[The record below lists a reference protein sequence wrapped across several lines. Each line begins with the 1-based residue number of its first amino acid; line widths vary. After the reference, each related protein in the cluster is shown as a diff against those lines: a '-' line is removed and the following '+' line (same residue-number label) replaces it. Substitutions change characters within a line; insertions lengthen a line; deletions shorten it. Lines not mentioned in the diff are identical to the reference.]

1 MSYQVIARKWRPQAF
16 EEVTGQE
23 AITRALRNA
32 ITSGRLHH
40 AYLFAGPR
48 GVGKTTS
55 ARLLAKALNCLTG
68 PTATPC
74 GVCPSCTEITV
85 GNSIDVLEI
94 DAASHTGVDNIR
106 EVIVNTVANRPARDR
121 YKIFIID
128 EIHMLSTSAFNALLK
143 TLEEPPPH
151 VVFIMATTELHKLP
165 ETILSRCQQY
175 EFRTIPVDK
184 IAERLALIAREEAI
198 TISRDALI
206 QISHAGRGSMRDAQ
220 TAFDQVIAFSGA
232 NIEEADVRE
241 SLGLIGAQF
250 LGRVVDGLGARDAG
264 AMLALTDEL
273 VRTGYDLRQFL
284 RELMSYLRHLLVF
297 NTAGMDRELLPVAES
312 ERIQI
317 ERQARMFS
325 NEDLVRFFSLLTDI
339 EQNIRFSDEPR
350 YQLEMGL
357 VKLTQ
362 LAGLKSLEDILARL
376 EKLSGGGSFPTGGG
390 SGPTTPPPVKPTPSR
405 FGPPPPPAQPVRAN
419 APEPPKPP
427 VTADAAPARPAPPPV
442 PEPPPAPAP
451 IRQVQPVQPVEVP
464 AVIQKTEPADDGMPP
479 WDDDAPPPEPPD
491 DFSPPEPPAR
501 PMRPAPPK
509 PAPRAPEPPRP
520 VPAAPISSPTVS
532 FDLSRPD
539 AGNALLQMLKT
550 DLETR
555 RKMILLT
562 QLDVAERAELKDDD
576 FILHFPAGKAESK
589 RLVDQ
594 PREQI
599 AIQDVLKG
607 LTGKKLNI
615 KTRLAG
621 GGGPV
626 AMSEADA
633 QRAALRKQA
642 EGDPLVQALVKTFR
656 GEIADVTPPA

>member
-55 ARLLAKALNCLTG
+55 ARLLAKALNCVTG

-74 GVCPSCTEITV
+74 GKCPSCTEITV

-151 VVFIMATTELHKLP
+151 VIFIMATTELHKLP

-184 IAERLALIAREEAI
+184 IAERLALIADAEAV

-206 QISHAGRGSMRDAQ
+206 QIAHAGRGSMRDAQ
-220 TAFDQVIAFSGA
+220 TAFDQVIAFTGA
-232 NIEEADVRE
+232 NIGEADVRE

-250 LGRVVDGLGARDAG
+250 LGRVVDGLAARDAG

-312 ERIQI
+312 ERVQI
-317 ERQARMFS
+317 ERQARQFS
-325 NEDLVRFFSLLTDI
+325 NEDLVRFFTLLTDI
-339 EQNIRFSDEPR
+339 EQNIRLSDEPR

-376 EKLSGGGSFPTGGG
+376 EKLSGGGGMPTGGG
-390 SGPTTPPPVKPTPSR
+390 TGPSTPPPAKPTPSR
-405 FGPPPPPAQPVRAN
+405 FGPPPPPVRAS

-427 VTADAAPARPAPPPV
+427 VTADAAPVRPAPPA
-442 PEPPPAPAP
+442 PEPV
-451 IRQVQPVQPVEVP
+451 RQVQPVQPVEAPPPV
-464 AVIQKTEPADDGMPP
+464 QKVAPPEPPDDQMPP
-479 WDDDAPPPEPPD
+479 WDEDAPPPEPPD
-491 DFSPPEPPAR
+491 DLLPPEPPPVGRA
-501 PMRPAPPK
+501 MRPAPPK
-509 PAPRAPEPPRP
+509 PAPRTPEPTRP
-520 VPAAPISSPTVS
+520 APVVPTAAVS

-539 AGNALLQMLKT
+539 AGDALLRMLKT
-550 DLETR
+550 ELETR

-562 QLDVAERAELKDDD
+562 QVDVAERAELKDDD

-589 RLVDQ
+589 RLIDQ

-607 LTGKKLNI
+607 LTGRKLNV
-615 KTRLAG
+615 KARLAG

-626 AMSEADA
+626 VVSEADA

>member
-74 GVCPSCTEITV
+74 GTCPSCTEITV

-143 TLEEPPPH
+143 TLEEPPSH
-151 VVFIMATTELHKLP
+151 VIFIMATTELHKLP

-206 QISHAGRGSMRDAQ
+206 QIAHAGRGSMRDAQ
-220 TAFDQVIAFSGA
+220 TAFDQVIAFTGA

-339 EQNIRFSDEPR
+339 EQNIRLSDEPR

-390 SGPTTPPPVKPTPSR
+390 SGPSTPPPAKPTPSR
-405 FGPPPPPAQPVRAN
+405 FGPPPPPVRAS

-427 VTADAAPARPAPPPV
+427 VTADAAPARPAPPPA
-442 PEPPPAPAP
+442 PEPPPAP
-451 IRQVQPVQPVEVP
+451 IRQVQTIQPIEAPAPVQKAAPP
-464 AVIQKTEPADDGMPP
+464 EPADDGMPP

-491 DFSPPEPPAR
+491 DLLPPEPPAR
-501 PMRPAPPK
+501 MMRPAPPK
-509 PAPRAPEPPRP
+509 PAPRTPEPTRP
-520 VPAAPISSPTVS
+520 VPAAPVSSPTVS

-550 DLETR
+550 ELETR

-594 PREQI
+594 PREQL

-615 KTRLAG
+615 KTRLSG
-621 GGGPV
+621 GGGPTV
-626 AMSEADA
+626 VSEADA

>member
-55 ARLLAKALNCLTG
+55 ARLLAKALNCVTG

-74 GVCPSCTEITV
+74 GTCPSCTEITV

-143 TLEEPPPH
+143 TLEEPPSH
-151 VVFIMATTELHKLP
+151 VIFIMATTELHKLP

-175 EFRTIPVDK
+175 EFRTISVDK
-184 IAERLALIAREEAI
+184 IAERLALIAREETI

-206 QISHAGRGSMRDAQ
+206 QIAHAGRGSMRDAQ
-220 TAFDQVIAFSGA
+220 TAFDQVIAFTGA

-250 LGRVVDGLGARDAG
+250 LGRVVDGLAARDAG

-339 EQNIRFSDEPR
+339 EQNIRLSDEPR

-390 SGPTTPPPVKPTPSR
+390 SGPSTPPPVKPTPSR
-405 FGPPPPPAQPVRAN
+405 FGPPPPPVRAS
-419 APEPPKPP
+419 APEAPKPP

-442 PEPPPAPAP
+442 PAPEPPPTP
-451 IRQVQPVQPVEVP
+451 IRQVVQPVEAPTPV
-464 AVIQKTEPADDGMPP
+464 QKAAPPEPADDGMPP

-491 DFSPPEPPAR
+491 DFSPPEPPR
-501 PMRPAPPK
+501 TLRPAPPK
-509 PAPRAPEPPRP
+509 PAPRTPEPTRP
-520 VPAAPISSPTVS
+520 VPAAPVSSPTVS

-550 DLETR
+550 ELETR

-576 FILHFPAGKAESK
+576 FILHFHAGKAESK

-626 AMSEADA
+626 AMSEADV